1 MRSIILAGLAAALTV
16 SCDNLTTS
24 AAPAQTRAHDNAA
37 NQNRLEADLRYLA
50 DDLLEGREA
59 GTRGYDLAAKYVA
72 ERYRAVGLT
81 PAGND
86 GAYFQNVPMREV
98 KNGSENGGTI
108 TFSGE
113 GAPNGLAP
121 GVDYFVGGSAL
132 ALEGAVEAPV
142 VFVGYGLVAEDH
154 DRNDYEGLDV
164 DGKIVAVLFG
174 APKFLNSEERA
185 HYRATTA
192 KRASE
197 RGAVGMIVIW
207 TPTLGSLIPFD
218 VLLNIQK
225 GSTNMSWLRDD
236 GTPFTNSPN
245 LKGGG
250 VLSPDLSEKLFS
262 SMPLSWEE
270 IAAADASDEGYV
282 KGFDMGLTARI
293 ESKSTHRELTSPNV
307 IGMLPGSD
315 PALRD
320 QYVVL
325 TAHLDHEGVKPTPE
339 EDDDEIYNGAM
350 DNASGIASMLEVA
363 HLLAQNPP
371 RRSVLFV
378 ALTAEEKGLVGSDY
392 FARNPTVPAEQVVAN
407 INLDMPILTYKFSDI
422 IAFGGERSN
431 MYPVVEAAAE
441 RAGLILSPDPQPDQ
455 GFFVRSDQYS
465 FVKQGVPAVYLDLG
479 FGNDGEAAQTAFQK
493 DHYHQPSDEADGV
506 DYEQLRR
513 FAQVNYEIASGVA
526 NMDERPL
533 WKKDDFFATIFNGP
547 MEE

>member
-1 MRSIILAGLAAALTV
+1 MRTIVLASLAAASITG
-16 SCDNLTTS
+16 CDNINLPTQSSQT
-24 AAPAQTRAHDNAA
+24 AAVKSTA

-72 ERYRAVGLT
+72 ERYRAVGLVA
-81 PAGND
+81 AGNN
-86 GAYFQNVPMREV
+86 GSYFQNVPMREV
-98 KNGSENGGTI
+98 KNRNENGGTI
-108 TFSGE
+108 TLSGE
-113 GAPNGLAP
+113 GAPDGLAP
-121 GVDYFVGGSAL
+121 GVDYFVGGSAR

-164 DGKIVAVLFG
+164 EGKIVAVLFG

-197 RGAVGMIVIW
+197 RGAVGMIIIW

-218 VLLNIQK
+218 VLLEIQK
-225 GSTNMSWLRDD
+225 GSTNMAWLHED
-236 GTPFTNSPN
+236 GTPYSSAPN
-245 LKGGG
+245 LNGGG
-250 VLSPDLSEKLFS
+250 VLSPDLSEKMFAS
-262 SMPLSWEE
+262 TAVSWEE
-270 IAAADASDEGYV
+270 IVAADASDEGYV

-293 ESKSTHRELTSPNV
+293 EYKSTHRELTSPNV
-307 IGMLPGSD
+307 VGMLPGSD
-315 PALRD
+315 PAMRD

-363 HLLAQNPP
+363 HLLAHNPP
-371 RRSVLFV
+371 RRSVVFV

-392 FARNPTVPAEQVVAN
+392 FARNPTVSADQVVAN
-407 INLDMPILTYKFSDI
+407 INLDMPILTYEFSDI
-422 IAFGGERSN
+422 VAFGGERSN
-431 MYPVVEAAAE
+431 MYPVVEAAAK

-493 DHYHQPSDEADGV
+493 DHYHQPSDEADVV